1 MNRTVFTPF
10 FFVAILV
17 LVVGLACGIDF
28 GTATPVPPVSQ
39 ASPQSEQVK
48 PSEAPSVPTIASTS
62 APASP
67 FYKEEFNTDVLS
79 SWTQFYI
86 KGMDNA
92 DTSKGSVSVADGKL
106 VFNLNGEQLYSY
118 LIYNGATYTDVRLEV
133 SADNRGKNNNN
144 VSLICRYS
152 EEGWYEF
159 SIANNGLYWIY
170 AYDATGAV
178 HKGYNRLANGGS
190 TKIKTGR
197 DTNVYAIVCSGDTL
211 SLYIN
216 GEETNVFTDRTY
228 QLGNGKVGVSVSSF
242 NTLPI
247 DVEFE
252 YFDIQKPCACF
263 VISRFCPAGFPA
275 GLLFLIFL
283 YVVNGFLL
291 LTD

>member
-252 YFDIQKPCACF
+252 YFDIQKP
-263 VISRFCPAGFPA
+263 
-275 GLLFLIFL
+275 
-283 YVVNGFLL
+283 
-291 LTD
+291 